1 MIKIELLS
9 TENFNLDSLDHYP
22 RKQDV
27 KKVYSCRLRLYRRLG
42 FGKETFCG
50 KGYQQ

>member
-22 RKQDV
+22 RKQDE
-27 KKVYSCRLRLYRRLG
+27 KRYTANSMGSIFL
-42 FGKETFCG
+42 
-50 KGYQQ
+50 